1 MTIAYQHSDGYFYT
15 GPEPVTIDPPV
26 VPSVEAALGNALAV
40 RAGDF
45 PPDVIAET
53 LEALAADHW
62 KLVYDMPP
70 VPMLIHPPECNAD
83 GTEVD
88 SNGSWLVCPFCGDT
102 DGLRYQDSYCYER
115 WVDKNEG
122 NADGTRGT
130 FIVSGFESTD
140 DPGDSTPGLCCI
152 DCAIDVSLA
161 TPDGWEMDYS

>member
-26 VPSVEAALGNALAV
+26 VPPVADELARALVDGLGWCPEGGPEALIAAL
-40 RAGDF
+40 
-45 PPDVIAET
+45 
-53 LEALAADHW
+53 EARHW

-70 VPMLIHPPECNAD
+70 VPMLVHPPECNAD

-88 SNGSWLVCPFCGDT
+88 QTGSWLVCPFCGDSE
-102 DGLRYQDSYCYER
+102 GLRYQDSYCYER

-122 NADGTRGT
+122 NADGAKGT

-161 TPDGWEMDYS
+161 LPDGWEMDYS